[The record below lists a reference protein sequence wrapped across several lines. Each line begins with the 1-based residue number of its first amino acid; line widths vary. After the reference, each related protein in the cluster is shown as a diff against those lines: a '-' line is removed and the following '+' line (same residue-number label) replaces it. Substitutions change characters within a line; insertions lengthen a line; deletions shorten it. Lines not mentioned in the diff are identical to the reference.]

1 MRSLIV
7 LAVLIAATGCT
18 TVHEKTLQY
27 CDKEGRQFIGIPI
40 YSTADCIS
48 VSNSEA
54 GREIHTPT
62 LP

>member
-1 MRSLIV
+1 MRNLIA
-7 LAVLIAATGCT
+7 LAVLVAVTGCT
-18 TVHEKTLQY
+18 TVHERTLQY
-27 CDKEGRQFIGIPI
+27 CDKEGRQFIGIPF

-54 GREIHTPT
+54 GREINVPA